1 MEAGCGIRFDIIFDD
16 FYILI
21 RIQRGRAKMRS
32 DITVCI
38 LSVFPFQ
45 ADVAFVAVFAI
56 NGDGISAI
64 DTFFAVFPSDTDM
77 AVDAIRPISTIFTT
91 DSNSICQFQIID
103 SRPILIRKLVQFQV
117 SACICPRAIF
127 GSSTGVCTAFYGNLG
142 MLGLYLFQLSHID
155 SIGIKRA
162 RSDIGNLACQEF
174 CFRAAN

>member
-38 LSVFPFQ
+38 LSVLTLFAVFPFQ
-45 ADVAFVAVFAI
+45 ADMAFVAVFAI

-64 DTFFAVFPSDTDM
+64 GTFFAVFPSDTDM

-91 DSNSICQFQIID
+91 DSNGICQFQIID

-117 SACICPRAIF
+117 SACIGPRAIF

-142 MLGLYLFQLSHID
+142 MLGPYLFQLSYVD
-155 SIGIKRA
+155 SISI
-162 RSDIGNLACQEF
+162 F
-174 CFRAAN
+174 